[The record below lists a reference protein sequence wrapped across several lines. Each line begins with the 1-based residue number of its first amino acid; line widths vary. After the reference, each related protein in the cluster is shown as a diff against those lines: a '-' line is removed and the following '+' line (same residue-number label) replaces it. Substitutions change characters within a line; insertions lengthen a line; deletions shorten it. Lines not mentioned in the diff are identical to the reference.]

1 MKFYAENLS
10 IFDKTINS
18 EIDKTLELY
27 KKKQTATVILQLTVI
42 LEETD
47 VGARIISEHSCL
59 AGEDWRKRREK
70 MENQDNLDYVLEHL
84 DGDNIDK
91 NILRERYNAFREI
104 YDKLISTNLK
114 LLNQK
119 NEQERHLEGII
130 SNTKIRVGK
139 VVQKTGA
146 IQWNYSLKTMIHEIL
161 AYIFAVWTLANTEHY
176 NSSRG
181 IEQAK
186 AYLLM
191 PHIAQVITI
200 FRILGIG
207 YSESKK
213 IPLIGVIYGKK
224 ISDDLINTLVEIGT
238 GEDMLAAIQS
248 YQSSTYI
255 VQNDRIVYVEGE
267 SIKENVVRG
276 YDTIWAYYHEATKGN
291 ISLSSLETHVGIIVN
306 CGAFSYAEMPHEF
319 GYIAGVTGTLR
330 TLSDSEKTILRDIY
344 GIHKYTHMPS
354 VFGKSNRNYN
364 LNSDVIAVNESEYF
378 MRIRGEIDVMC
389 NANRA
394 ILIFFESEEKLMTFY
409 NSTELASI
417 KSEIQIV
424 TEKVSVKDRELFIK
438 RACTVGRVTLLT
450 RTFGRGIDFICR
462 NPQLLANGGIH
473 VLQTFFSEELSEE
486 YQIMGRGARQGDKGS
501 YRMIL
506 LDKDLEWVLE
516 HNLNYPDFP

>member
-238 GEDMLAAIQS
+238 GE
-248 YQSSTYI
+248 
-255 VQNDRIVYVEGE
+255 
-267 SIKENVVRG
+267 
-276 YDTIWAYYHEATKGN
+276 
-291 ISLSSLETHVGIIVN
+291 
-306 CGAFSYAEMPHEF
+306 
-319 GYIAGVTGTLR
+319 
-330 TLSDSEKTILRDIY
+330 
-344 GIHKYTHMPS
+344 
-354 VFGKSNRNYN
+354 GKSV
-364 LNSDVIAVNESEYF
+364 VIAVIACVF
-378 MRIRGEIDVMC
+378 
-389 NANRA
+389 A
-394 ILIFFESEEKLMTFY
+394 LI
-409 NSTELASI
+409 
-417 KSEIQIV
+417 
-424 TEKVSVKDRELFIK
+424 
-438 RACTVGRVTLLT
+438 G
-450 RTFGRGIDFICR
+450 
-462 NPQLLANGGIH
+462 
-473 VLQTFFSEELSEE
+473 
-486 YQIMGRGARQGDKGS
+486 
-501 YRMIL
+501 
-506 LDKDLEWVLE
+506 
-516 HNLNYPDFP
+516 